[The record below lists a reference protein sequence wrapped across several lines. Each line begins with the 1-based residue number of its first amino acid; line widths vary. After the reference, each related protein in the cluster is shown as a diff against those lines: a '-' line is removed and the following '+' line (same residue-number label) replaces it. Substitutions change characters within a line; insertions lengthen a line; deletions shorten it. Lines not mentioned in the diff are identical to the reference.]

1 MRSMAHA
8 GPATLD
14 RLEPLLEG
22 VRKLGVAEERK
33 RGIFYRRRVAFLHFH
48 EEAGRTLA
56 DLKEGRAFRR
66 YPANTS
72 RDRAR
77 LLGAVKRAAA
87 DRPARG

>member
-1 MRSMAHA
+1 MAHA

-14 RLEPLLEG
+14 RLEPLLAAI
-22 VRKLGVAEERK
+22 RKLGVAEERK

-48 EEAGRTLA
+48 AEAGRILA
-56 DLKEGRAFRR
+56 DLKEGQEFRR

-77 LLGAVKRAAA
+77 LLAAVKRATA